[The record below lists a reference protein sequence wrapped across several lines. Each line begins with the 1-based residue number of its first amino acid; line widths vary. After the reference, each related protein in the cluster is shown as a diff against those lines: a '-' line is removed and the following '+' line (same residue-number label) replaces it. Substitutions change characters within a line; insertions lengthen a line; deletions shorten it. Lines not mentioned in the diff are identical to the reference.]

1 MLWDEFTPNIYEAT
15 ATLETEGMTDS
26 KCEIFGMRKLTN
38 QNALLQI
45 NNRRLFLRGT
55 LECCNFSAK
64 GYPSDG
70 RSRLGKVFSAARD
83 YGMNHL
89 RFHSWCAPGSCFQRS

>member
-1 MLWDEFTPNIYEAT
+1 MLWDEFNPNIYEAT

-26 KCEIFGMRKLTN
+26 KCETFGMRKLTN

-55 LECCNFSAK
+55 LECCIFPLK
-64 GYPSDG
+64 GYPPMDEANWE
-70 RSRLGKVFSAARD
+70 KVFSAWHEPPA
-83 YGMNHL
+83 L
-89 RFHSWCAPGSCFQRS
+89 PLLVSSGSSFQRS